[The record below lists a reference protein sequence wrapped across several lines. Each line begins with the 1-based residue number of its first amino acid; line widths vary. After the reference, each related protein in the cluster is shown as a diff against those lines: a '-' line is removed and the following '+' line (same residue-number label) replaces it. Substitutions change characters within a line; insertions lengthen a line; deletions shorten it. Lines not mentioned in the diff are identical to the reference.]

1 MMYSQEWF
9 QIKLAKIRDMMH
21 NDLRHAKSEAEM
33 DVILKE
39 VAVHLNDVKRAVSEV
54 TELLTEDEISEL
66 VVNRLLN
73 SEYQRWMFFRRYG
86 IMSESVC
93 KCKQMSADV

>member
-1 MMYSQEWF
+1 MIYSQEWF
-9 QIKLAKIRDMMH
+9 QIKLAKINDMMH

-39 VAVHLNDVKRAVSEV
+39 VALHLNDVKRAVYEV
-54 TELLTEDEISEL
+54 SDLFTDDEISRL
-66 VVNRLLN
+66 VVDRLLE
-73 SEYQRWMFFRRYG
+73 SEYQRWMFFRRYS
-86 IMSESVC
+86 IMSEYVC